1 MQNARWLPAI
11 FLFAACATSAPQV
24 EDRRPRLS
32 GQAGRLSS
40 TDAVEYRKNLE
51 EAFDRVVDL
60 QGVAVA
66 APQADVEAAA
76 SIEIP
81 DHRTIRGALAYFTG
95 DLRDSIQTSLL
106 RSARYKKMIDKA
118 LAAQK
123 LPKGLAYLPV
133 IESAYLPTLTSR
145 AGAHGVWQ
153 FMPDTAREYGLR
165 VDWWIDE
172 RADPVRSTYAA
183 AEYLADLYRMFEDW
197 PLALAAYN
205 AGPGRIRRALD
216 STGARN
222 FWELLDMAAIP
233 KETRGYVPTFYATL
247 QIAAD
252 PDAFGF
258 TLARPV
264 DDDHAEVE
272 IEGPLSLKHL
282 AEVVRVDEKSLRDLN
297 PALRRG
303 IVPPGPANVRV
314 PAKSAAIV
322 ADRARTLK
330 NDDDSIS
337 ICTFTVR
344 KGDTVRDLALAIG
357 TKAETLLAMNGL
369 QPSSKVRPGQSL
381 YLPVRAR
388 ELGTFLRH
396 WNDRKYFYAVR
407 KGDTLF
413 SIAKKHHL
421 TAAELRE
428 LNDLTKNDKL
438 KPGQKLR
445 VTMPPAVIA
454 GGGG

>member
-1 MQNARWLPAI
+1 MQNVRWLLP
-11 FLFAACATSAPQV
+11 FVFVFAACASTPV

-32 GQAGRLSS
+32 GQSERLSS
-40 TDAVEYRKNLE
+40 TDAVEYRKQLE
-51 EAFDRVVDL
+51 EAFDHIVHPTAPL
-60 QGVAVA
+60 AP
-66 APQADVEAAA
+66 PQADIEAVA

-81 DHRTIRGALAYFTG
+81 DHRTIRGALTYFTTG
-95 DLRDSIQTSLL
+95 LRESIQTSLL
-106 RSARYKKMIDKA
+106 RSARYRKMIDKA
-118 LAAQK
+118 LAAHR

-165 VDWWIDE
+165 VDWWVDE

-205 AGPGRIRRALD
+205 AGPGRIRRAMD

-247 QIAAD
+247 QIAGD
-252 PDAFGF
+252 PESYGF
-258 TLARPV
+258 TLLPPA
-264 DDDHAEVE
+264 DEDHAEVE
-272 IEGPLSLKHL
+272 LEGPLSLKHL
-282 AEVVRVDEKSLRDLN
+282 AEVVRVEESSLRELN

-303 IVPPGPANVRV
+303 IVPPGPATVRLPANVA
-314 PAKSAAIV
+314 PMV
-322 ADRARTLK
+322 ADRAAALK
-330 NDDDSIS
+330 HEDDSIS
-337 ICTFTVR
+337 VCTFTVR
-344 KGDTVRDLALAIG
+344 KGDTIRDLARAIG
-357 TKAETLLAMNGL
+357 ADSETLLAMNGL
-369 QPSSKVRPGQSL
+369 TPSSKVKTGQSL

-388 ELGTFLRH
+388 ELGNLLRH

-407 KGDTLF
+407 KGDTLY
-413 SIAKKHHL
+413 SIAKKYNL

-428 LNDLTKNDKL
+428 LNDLTKTARL
-438 KPGQKLR
+438 QPGQKLR
-445 VTMPPAVIA
+445 VTMPPTVTA